1 MTRKPRLYS
10 SGAVYYVLRDSAGR
24 NDGADFVLMM
34 TKEKAAELGYKP
46 LAQWI
51 CGADYGVDPRIM
63 GITPSFFS
71 FKWQKAKSTMKN

>member
-1 MTRKPRLYS
+1 
-10 SGAVYYVLRDSAGR
+10 
-24 NDGADFVLMM
+24 MM

-63 GITPSFFS
+63 GIAPSFFS